1 MFYDRLKSLIEEKN
15 KSFNQVERE
24 LGYPKNALNDYK
36 KGKIPSAKRA
46 AEIAEY
52 FGVTTDY
59 LLDDTENQEQTYEYS
74 VIQRRAKE
82 MTPEQQRELLSLMEK
97 AFDKLD
103 MGEVHLDES
112 DEL

>member
-1 MFYDRLKSLIEEKN
+1 MFYKKL
-15 KSFNQVERE
+15 QE
-24 LGYPKNALNDYK
+24 LAKK
-36 KGKIPSAKRA
+36 KGKSFAQIEKDLGLAKNSMYNYKTKKPTADRLND
-46 AEIAEY
+46 IAEY

-103 MGEVHLDES
+103 KGELHLDES